1 MDMARGHHLPLPQST
16 VTLLPRPPF
25 SPSLSH
31 SPAPPLY
38 PFDVR
43 ARCPSSLQLTCSR
56 LISLARSRNAQ
67 SIDKD
72 RVITPYTPNERPINA
87 GLSSAC
93 PLLPG
98 YCFAVNYQSNSGY
111 NVVIVIPSF
120 ITFLIIMR
128 SRTLCLPGAA
138 GINYHKFKCAY
149 LAKRTR

>member
-1 MDMARGHHLPLPQST
+1 M
-16 VTLLPRPPF
+16 
-25 SPSLSH
+25 
-31 SPAPPLY
+31 
-38 PFDVR
+38 FDVR

-120 ITFLIIMR
+120 ITLFR
-128 SRTLCLPGAA
+128 VFVCSAFPVA
-138 GINYHKFKCAY
+138 GINYHEFNRARLTKDN
-149 LAKRTR
+149 